1 MPATYSPFQVAK
13 KLAEEYRELLRTVF
27 RPTRQELR
35 EAFEAVLNEEG
46 FLVQNIFLQILPAY
60 QRAPAITKLSP
71 KVREMFGSIAEN
83 PYRHQAD

>member
-1 MPATYSPFQVAK
+1 MPATYSPFKVAK

-27 RPTRQELR
+27 RPARQELR

-46 FLVQNIFLQILPAY
+46 FLVQDIFLQILPAY
-60 QRAPAITKLSP
+60 QRAPAITELSP